1 MSWRQVLPTI
11 LQTIVSLV
19 CTRID
24 VENQKVWIQSIT
36 SRQTDAFITT
46 LDIISDA
53 SRLLPREGYA
63 RQTHVGI
70 TDSEGL
76 RLRNYMNAPPSL
88 IDIPQRTTSQEFLLV
103 GNEKAEL
110 SFTLDQEGIHDSD
123 LSMSK

>member
-1 MSWRQVLPTI
+1 MLPTI
-11 LQTIVSLV
+11 LQTIVSSV